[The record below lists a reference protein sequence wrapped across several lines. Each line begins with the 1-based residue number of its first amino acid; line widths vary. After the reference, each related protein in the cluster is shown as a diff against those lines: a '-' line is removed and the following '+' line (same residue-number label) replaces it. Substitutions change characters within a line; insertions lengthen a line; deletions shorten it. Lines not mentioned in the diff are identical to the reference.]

1 VKTIIIPIPIT
12 YLPEGYYL
20 VTSDVLPGLIAQG
33 NNIDET
39 IEIAED
45 VARNLISIE
54 LEENRREALETDPES
69 TYLLDIHVP
78 IPVSVW
84 HEYHRINQKRW
95 SVRWWKW
102 DIS

>member
-1 VKTIIIPIPIT
+1 MKTIIIPIPIT

-78 IPVSVW
+78 IPVSV
-84 HEYHRINQKRW
+84 
-95 SVRWWKW
+95 
-102 DIS
+102 

>member
-1 VKTIIIPIPIT
+1 MT
-12 YLPEGYYL
+12 YLPEGYHL
-20 VTSDVLPGLIAQG
+20 ATSDILPGLIAEG
-33 NNIDET
+33 NTIDET

-78 IPVSVW
+78 IPVSV
-84 HEYHRINQKRW
+84 
-95 SVRWWKW
+95 
-102 DIS
+102 